1 MKRAELN
8 NLNSLLTT
16 EVKAYANT
24 TMEEI
29 LTRIRT
35 YKNVYEVLGIEDE
48 YHRTI
53 NKTYIPHL
61 DIDFYNREKLI
72 SIIEVLDDNE
82 IRIEENILLAGLEN
96 FTAYLSE
103 LVWELSVD
111 TEDIKKMERALSKM

>member
-8 NLNSLLTT
+8 NLNSLLEA

-29 LTRIRT
+29 LIRIRT

-53 NKTYIPHL
+53 NTTYIPHL

-82 IRIEENILLAGLEN
+82 IRIKENILLGGLEN

-103 LVWELSVD
+103 LVWELSID
-111 TEDIKKMERALSKM
+111 IEDIRKMERALNEM

>member
-103 LVWELSVD
+103 LVWELSID
-111 TEDIKKMERALSKM
+111 AEDIKKMERALSKM

>member
-53 NKTYIPHL
+53 NVAYIPHL
-61 DIDFYNREKLI
+61 NIDFYNREKLI

-82 IRIEENILLAGLEN
+82 IRIEENILGGLDN

-103 LVWELSVD
+103 LVWELSID

>member
-35 YKNVYEVLGIEDE
+35 YKNVYEALGIEAE

-53 NKTYIPHL
+53 NTAYIPHL
-61 DIDFYNREKLI
+61 NIDFYNREKLI

-82 IRIEENILLAGLEN
+82 IRIEENILGGLDN

-103 LVWELSVD
+103 LVWELSID

>member
-8 NLNSLLTT
+8 NLNSLLEA

-35 YKNVYEVLGIEDE
+35 YKNVYEVLGIEAE
-48 YHRTI
+48 YHRII
-53 NKTYIPHL
+53 NIAYIPHL
-61 DIDFYNREKLI
+61 NIDFYNREKLI

-82 IRIEENILLAGLEN
+82 IRIEENILLGGLEN

-103 LVWELSVD
+103 LVWELSID
-111 TEDIKKMERALSKM
+111 TEDIKKMERALNEM

>member
-8 NLNSLLTT
+8 NLNSLLET

-29 LTRIRT
+29 LIRIKT
-35 YKNVYEVLGIEDE
+35 YKNVYEVLGIEEE

-61 DIDFYNREKLI
+61 NIDFYNREKLI

-82 IRIEENILLAGLEN
+82 IRIEENILGGLEN

-103 LVWELSVD
+103 LVWELSID
-111 TEDIKKMERALSKM
+111 TEDIKKMERALNKM

>member
-8 NLNSLLTT
+8 NLNSLLEA

-29 LTRIRT
+29 LIRIRT
-35 YKNVYEVLGIEDE
+35 YKNVYEVLGIEEE

-53 NKTYIPHL
+53 NVTYIPHL
-61 DIDFYNREKLI
+61 NIDFYNREKLI
-72 SIIEVLDDNE
+72 SIIEVLDDNK
-82 IRIEENILLAGLEN
+82 IRIKENILLGGLEN

-103 LVWELSVD
+103 LVWELSID
-111 TEDIKKMERALSKM
+111 IEDIRKMERALNEM